1 MLEYLHA
8 FNQGLINVLPWF
20 TPHGTET
27 FIYMMIGMLVGF
39 AVGILPGLGGATTLA
54 LMLPFIYNM
63 DPTTAFAF
71 LLGSN
76 AVTATTGDVT
86 SVLFGVPGEGICA
99 ATIVDGHPMAKNGEA
114 GRALGAALM
123 SSLVGAVFGAFIL
136 ALAIPIVSPLVLSV
150 GSAEFFMLAVLGVTF
165 VASLSG
171 ENIPKGLIAG
181 GLGLVLAMVGL
192 DPIESVPRFT
202 LEGILGENNAL
213 FLWDGVSLVAVTV
226 GLFAIPEI
234 IDLAVQGT
242 SIAGTDKPAKLGG
255 VMEGIK
261 DTFRHWKL
269 VLRCSAIGSYIG
281 LIPGMGGGPAQWLAY
296 AHAVQTSPDKE
307 RFGKGDVRGVLGPGA
322 ANNSKEG
329 GALIPTLAF
338 GVPGSV
344 SMAILLGAFI
354 IQGIVPGP
362 DLLNPAKHLT
372 LTFSMV
378 WIIVITN
385 VITVLICLMF
395 LNQLAKVTYVKGTYL
410 IPLLLLLV
418 YLGGFAV
425 KNSFGDMML
434 VPLFGALGWFMV
446 KFDWQRPP
454 LLLGLVL
461 GGIAENNLFIASRIY
476 GYSWLWHPGVL
487 VIIAIILVGTLY
499 PYVQAR
505 LRRARENADQLKT
518 PDKIATMVKTLP
530 VPPGNR
536 IARAGFALFIV
547 GILGYV
553 VWESKFGF
561 GAWEPRAALFPWV
574 VGLPCFMLALFILLQ
589 EAMRSTKEVKVEPF
603 AVESAPEVEFMVER
617 QRTISITAWIAGFF
631 VAIWILG
638 FVPASAI
645 ATFLYLKLGARENWG
660 MTMAITVGCWL
671 FFFGMFDYA
680 LQMPFPKGELF
691 EWFPSL
697 NIASSLRALI
707 IG

>member
-1 MLEYLHA
+1 MLEYLHS
-8 FNQGLINVLPWF
+8 FNQGLVNVLPF
-20 TPHGTET
+20 LTPHGSET
-27 FIYMMIGMLVGF
+27 FLYMMLGMAIGF

-76 AVTATTGDVT
+76 AVTATTGDIT

-99 ATIVDGHPMAKNGEA
+99 ATIVDGHPMAKKGEA

-136 ALAIPIVSPLVLSV
+136 ALAIPIVSPLVLSI

-171 ENIPKGLIAG
+171 ANVPKGLIAG

-202 LEGILGENNAL
+202 LEGILGEDHSL
-213 FLWDGVSLVAVTV
+213 FLWDGVSLIAVTI

-234 IDLAVQGT
+234 IDLAVQGK
-242 SIAGTDKPAKLGG
+242 SISQESAPSKLSG
-255 VMEGIK
+255 VMEGVK

-269 VLRCSAIGSYIG
+269 VLRCSGIGAYIG

-296 AHAVQTSPDKE
+296 AHAVQSAPDKE
-307 RFGKGDVRGVLGPGA
+307 RFGKGAVEGVLGPGA

-329 GALIPTLAF
+329 GSLIPTLAF

-344 SMAILLGAFI
+344 SMAILLGAFV

-362 DLLNPAKHLT
+362 DLLNPAKYLT
-372 LTFSMV
+372 LTFSFV

-385 VITVLICLMF
+385 IITVAICFLF
-395 LNQLAKVTYVKGTYL
+395 LNQMAKVTFVKGTYL
-410 IPLLLLLV
+410 IPFLLFLV
-418 YLGGFAV
+418 YLGGFAE
-425 KNSFGDMML
+425 KNSFGDL
-434 VPLFGALGWFMV
+434 LIVVIFGAIGWLMV

-487 VIIAIILVGTLY
+487 VIAFIIVVGTAF
-499 PYVQAR
+499 PYLQVWFKR
-505 LRRARENADQLKT
+505 RRARDAGVATDKT
-518 PDKIATMVKTLP
+518 VTKRTDALP
-530 VPPGNR
+530 VATRVGQSL
-536 IARAGFALFIV
+536 FALFIL
-547 GILGYV
+547 GIFAYV
-553 VWESKFGF
+553 VYQAKYGF
-561 GAWEPRAALFPWV
+561 GAFEPRAALFPWV
-574 VGLPCFMLALFILLQ
+574 IGVPSLLISIYVFIKDALQ
-589 EAMRSTKEVKVEPF
+589 STHEVKGE
-603 AVESAPEVEFMVER
+603 ESALYTEPEIDPILAR
-617 QRTISITAWIAGFF
+617 QRTFSIGCWILGFF
-631 VAIWILG
+631 LAIWILG

-645 ATFLYLKLGARENWG
+645 ATFFYLKFGAGEKWP
-660 MTMAITVGCWL
+660 ITLALAVACWL
-671 FFFGMFDYA
+671 FFFGVFDYA
-680 LQMPFPKGELF
+680 LQLPFPTGALF
-691 EWFPSL
+691 DWLPVSVAHLPHEFFS
-697 NIASSLRALI
+697 
-707 IG
+707 

>member
-1 MLEYLHA
+1 
-8 FNQGLINVLPWF
+8 
-20 TPHGTET
+20 
-27 FIYMMIGMLVGF
+27 MMFGMAIGF

-136 ALAIPIVSPLVLSV
+136 ALAIPIVSPLVLSI

-171 ENIPKGLIAG
+171 SNIPKGLLAG

-202 LEGILGENNAL
+202 LEGFLGEDNAL
-213 FLWDGVSLVAVTV
+213 FLWDGISLISVTI

-242 SIAGTDKPAKLGG
+242 SIAREGTPTKLGG

-269 VLRCSAIGSYIG
+269 VLRCSGIGAYIG

-296 AHAVQTSPDKE
+296 AHAVQSSPDKE
-307 RFGKGDVRGVLGPGA
+307 RFGKGAVEGVLGPGA

-329 GALIPTLAF
+329 GSLIPTLAF

-362 DLLNPAKHLT
+362 DLLNPAKYLT
-372 LTFSMV
+372 LTFSFV

-385 VITVLICLMF
+385 VITVLICLLF
-395 LNQLAKVTYVKGTYL
+395 LNQLAKITFVKGTYL
-410 IPLLLLLV
+410 IPFLLFLV
-418 YLGGFAV
+418 YLGGFAT
-425 KNSFGDMML
+425 KNSFGDMLM
-434 VPLFGALGWFMV
+434 VVIFGAIGWLMV

-476 GYSWLWHPGVL
+476 GYTWLWHPGVL
-487 VIIAIILVGTLY
+487 VIGFIIVAGTAF
-499 PYVQAR
+499 PYLQAWFRRSRRTTDPSDMVQKPVSFKIERLPLAAR
-505 LRRARENADQLKT
+505 IGQSL
-518 PDKIATMVKTLP
+518 
-530 VPPGNR
+530 
-536 IARAGFALFIV
+536 FALFILLV
-547 GILGYV
+547 FAYV
-553 VWESKFGF
+553 VYQAKFGF
-561 GAWEPRAALFPWV
+561 GAFEPRAALFPWV
-574 VGLPCFMLALFILLQ
+574 IGLPCFLLAIYVFSNDALQ
-589 EAMRSTKEVKVEPF
+589 STRKVKVEET
-603 AVESAPEVEFMVER
+603 ALWSEPEIDPVLER
-617 QRTISITAWIAGFF
+617 HRTLAIGSWIVGFF
-631 VAIWILG
+631 LAIWTLG

-645 ATFLYLKLGARENWG
+645 ATFLYLKFGAGEKWP
-660 MTMAITVGCWL
+660 MAATLTIACWL
-671 FFFGMFDYA
+671 FFFGVFAYA
-680 LQMPFPKGELF
+680 LQLPFPHGAIFDFVNIHIPAVQDLF
-691 EWFPSL
+691 
-697 NIASSLRALI
+697 AA
-707 IG
+707 GA

>member
-1 MLEYLHA
+1 MEYFHA
-8 FNQGLINVLPWF
+8 FNQGLINVLPYL

-27 FIYMMIGMLVGF
+27 FLYMMIGMGIGF
-39 AVGILPGLGGATTLA
+39 VVGILPGLGGATTLA

-136 ALAIPIVSPLVLSV
+136 ALAIPIVSPLVLSI

-171 ENIPKGLIAG
+171 ANVPKGLLAG
-181 GLGLVLAMVGL
+181 GFGLVLAMVGL

-202 LEGILGENNAL
+202 LEGVMGEDNAL
-213 FLWDGVSLVAVTV
+213 FLWDGISLISVTV

-234 IDLAVQGT
+234 IDLAVQRT
-242 SIAGTDKPAKLGG
+242 SIAGTSQPGKLGG
-255 VMEGIK
+255 VMEGVK

-269 VLRCSAIGSYIG
+269 VLRCSGIGAYIG

-296 AHAVQTSPDKE
+296 AHAVQTSPNKE
-307 RFGKGDVRGVLGPGA
+307 RFGKGAIEGVLGPGA

-329 GALIPTLAF
+329 GSLIPTLAF

-372 LTFSMV
+372 LTFSFV
-378 WIIVITN
+378 WIIVLTN
-385 VITVLICLMF
+385 ILTVAICFLF
-395 LNQLAKVTYVKGTYL
+395 LNQLAKVTFVKGTYL
-410 IPLLLLLV
+410 IPLLLFLI

-425 KNSFGDMML
+425 KNSFGDMFL
-434 VPLFGALGWFMV
+434 VLVFGALGWLMV

-461 GGIAENNLFIASRIY
+461 GGIAENNLFIANRIY
-476 GYSWLWHPGVL
+476 GYSWLWHTGVL
-487 VIIAIILVGTLY
+487 VLWFIIIAGSVY
-499 PYVQAR
+499 PYIQAY
-505 LRRARENADQLKT
+505 LRRSRSVDGSDAAAGTKPVKFIPLALSARIGQSL
-518 PDKIATMVKTLP
+518 
-530 VPPGNR
+530 
-536 IARAGFALFIV
+536 FALLMV
-547 GILGYV
+547 GVFAYV
-553 VWESKFGF
+553 VYEAMYGF
-561 GAWEPRAALFPWV
+561 GAFEPRAALFPWV
-574 VGLPCFMLALFILLQ
+574 IGLPSLVLAVFVFSQDALQ
-589 EAMRSTKEVKVEPF
+589 ATREVKVGE
-603 AVESAPEVEFMVER
+603 AALYSEPEVDPILAR
-617 QRTISITAWIAGFF
+617 QRTVAISCWIIGFF
-631 VAIWILG
+631 LAIWILG

-645 ATFLYLKLGARENWG
+645 ATFLYLKFGAGERWPV
-660 MTMAITVGCWL
+660 TLAIAAGCWL
-671 FFFGMFDYA
+671 FFYGLFDYA
-680 LQMPFPKGELF
+680 LQLPFPKGEMF
-691 EWFPSL
+691 EWIPF
-697 NIASSLRALI
+697 NVASSLRAII

>member
-1 MLEYLHA
+1 MLEYLQA
-8 FNQGLINVLPWF
+8 FNQGLYNVLPF
-20 TPHGTET
+20 TAQGSVT
-27 FIYMMIGMLVGF
+27 FSYMMLGMAVGF

-86 SVLFGVPGEGICA
+86 SVLFGIPGEGICA
-99 ATIVDGHPMAKNGEA
+99 ATIVDGHPMAKNGQA

-123 SSLVGAVFGAFIL
+123 SSLIGAVFGAFIL
-136 ALAIPIVSPLVLSV
+136 ALAIPVVSPLVLSI

-171 ENIPKGLIAG
+171 ENIPKGLVAG
-181 GLGLVLAMVGL
+181 GLGLALAMVGL

-202 LEGILGENNAL
+202 LEELLGEDGSL
-213 FLWDGVSLVAVTV
+213 FLWDGISLISVTV

-242 SIAGTDKPAKLGG
+242 SIAGKSQPGKLSG

-269 VLRCSAIGSYIG
+269 VLRCSGIGAYIG

-296 AHAVQTSPDKE
+296 AHAVQSTPDKS
-307 RFGKGDVRGVLGPGA
+307 RFGKGAVEGVLGPGA

-329 GALIPTLAF
+329 GSLIPTLAF

-372 LTFSMV
+372 LTFSFV

-385 VITVLICLMF
+385 IITVAICLMF
-395 LNQLAKVTYVKGTYL
+395 LNQLAKVTFVKGTYL
-410 IPLLLLLV
+410 IPLLLFLI

-425 KNSFGDMML
+425 KNSFGDMLMVL
-434 VPLFGALGWFMV
+434 IFGALGWFMV
-446 KFDWQRPP
+446 KFGWQRPP

-476 GYSWLWHPGVL
+476 GFSWLWHPGVL
-487 VIIAIILVGTLY
+487 VIAFIIVAGTVY
-499 PYVQAR
+499 PYLQAR
-505 LRRARENADQLKT
+505 LRRSREATNDFGT
-518 PDKIATMVKTLP
+518 PEQIASRIKSVA
-530 VPPGNR
+530 VPGSIR
-536 IARAGFALFIV
+536 LASAGFALFVV
-547 GILGYV
+547 GVMGYV
-553 VWESKFGF
+553 VYQAKFGF
-561 GAWEPRAALFPWV
+561 GAFEPRAALFPWV
-574 VGLPCFMLALFILLQ
+574 IGLPSFALAIFIFIQ
-589 EAMRSTKEVKVEPF
+589 DSCRSTKKIRLEQIGFESEREVPP
-603 AVESAPEVEFMVER
+603 AVER
-617 QRTISITAWIAGFF
+617 QRTIAITCWIIGFF
-631 VAIWILG
+631 LAIWILG

-645 ATFLYLKLGARENWG
+645 ATLLYLKLGAQERWPV
-660 MTMAITVGCWL
+660 TLAISAACWL
-671 FFFGMFDYA
+671 FFFGLFDYA
-680 LQMPFPKGELF
+680 LQMPFPTGLLF
-691 EWFPSL
+691 DWLPVKMADLPWEIF
-697 NIASSLRALI
+697 
-707 IG
+707 G

>member
-1 MLEYLHA
+1 MDYLNA
-8 FNQGLINVLPWF
+8 FTQGLVNILPLSAQ
-20 TPHGTET
+20 GTET
-27 FIYMMIGMLVGF
+27 FLYMMIGMGVGF
-39 AVGILPGLGGATTLA
+39 CVGILPGLGGATTLA

-123 SSLVGAVFGAFIL
+123 SSLVGAVFGAFLL
-136 ALAIPIVSPLVLSV
+136 AAAIPIISPLVLSI

-171 ENIPKGLIAG
+171 ENVPKGLIAG

-202 LEGILGENNAL
+202 LEGLIGEDNSL
-213 FLWDGVSLVAVTV
+213 VLWDGVSLVAVTV

-234 IDLAVQGT
+234 IDLAVQNT
-242 SIAGTDKPAKLGG
+242 SIARDSVPAKLGG
-255 VMEGIK
+255 VMEGVK

-269 VLRCSAIGSYIG
+269 VLRCSGIGAYIG

-296 AHAVQTSPDKE
+296 AHAVQTSPDKD
-307 RFGKGDVRGVLGPGA
+307 RFGKGAVEGVLGPGA

-329 GALIPTLAF
+329 GSLIPTLAF

-372 LTFSMV
+372 LTMSFV
-378 WIIVITN
+378 WIIVVTN
-385 VITVLICLMF
+385 ILTVAICFLF
-395 LNQLAKVTYVKGTYL
+395 LNQLAKVTFVKGTFL
-410 IPLLLLLV
+410 IPLLLLLI

-425 KNSFGDMML
+425 KNSFGDMVMVL
-434 VPLFGALGWFMV
+434 MFGMIGWFMV

-476 GYSWLWHPGVL
+476 GYGWLLHPGVL
-487 VIIAIILVGTLY
+487 VIAAIIVIGTGY
-499 PYVQAR
+499 PYVSAWRQ
-505 LRRARENADQLKT
+505 RRA
-518 PDKIATMVKTLP
+518 DKAESITSKVEVTRIVA
-530 VPPGNR
+530 VPPLTR
-536 IARAGFALFIV
+536 VSRSLFASALV
-547 GILGYV
+547 GLLGYV
-553 VWESKFGF
+553 VWEAKFGF
-561 GAWEPRAALFPWV
+561 GSWEPRAALFPWV
-574 VGLPCFMLALFILLQ
+574 VGLPSLILAIFVLVQ
-589 EAMRSTKEVKVEPF
+589 ESVRTTRVVKVVDLPSLESEPEIEP
-603 AVESAPEVEFMVER
+603 AVER
-617 QRTISITAWIAGFF
+617 QRTIAIVGWIAGFF
-631 VAIWILG
+631 VAIWIFG
-638 FVPASAI
+638 FVPASVI
-645 ATFLYLKLGARENWG
+645 ATFLYLKLGARERWPI
-660 MTMAITVGCWL
+660 TLAITFTCWL
-671 FFFGMFDYA
+671 FFFGLFDYA
-680 LQMPFPKGELF
+680 LQLPFPDGEIFSWLPASWAKGL
-691 EWFPSL
+691 
-697 NIASSLRALI
+697 
-707 IG
+707 